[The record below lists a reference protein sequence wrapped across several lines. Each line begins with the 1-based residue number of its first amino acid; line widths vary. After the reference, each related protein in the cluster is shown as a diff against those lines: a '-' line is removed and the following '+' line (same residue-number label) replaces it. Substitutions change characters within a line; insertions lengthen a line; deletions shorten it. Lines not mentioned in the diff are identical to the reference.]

1 MGYAASCCSPR
12 ISYFLLFC
20 LISMIVMSFT
30 PVLLYFAVMK
40 GKGVQTSAALSGKDR
55 QKFSK
60 RQAFVKEVGH

>member
-1 MGYAASCCSPR
+1 
-12 ISYFLLFC
+12 
-20 LISMIVMSFT
+20 MIVMSFT